1 MSAGGLSGGGSERGS
16 GAASRVDKEQALLVH
31 CIPDSYTQKDIFNLI
46 SIQTNIIPLQVTP
59 IIRPT
64 PTPNTGKAYL
74 QFSTGRYMCI
84 YKPYLYV

>member
-1 MSAGGLSGGGSERGS
+1 MSAGGVSGGGSERGS
-16 GAASRVDKEQALLVH
+16 AANRVDKEQALLVH
-31 CIPDSYTQKDIFNLI
+31 RIPDTYTQKDIFNLI

-74 QFSTGRYMCI
+74 QFSTGMRI
-84 YKPYLYV
+84 YTYV